1 MEAVIVGVAA
11 DLLGVSGALWIV
23 AGRTFISE
31 LSFASHMSDPLSSRV
46 LRWRGHQNMNHVRKR
61 ALVSLIAM
69 FSVSSVAW
77 AQVADDSRDKSEKVS
92 DILAALQA
100 EPGKRVADVGA
111 GEGFYSLRIAR
122 AVGPTGRVTAVDV
135 SEKYLDKLRARL
147 QQENVTNVDV
157 VVGALDNPHLP
168 ENTFDAVLIY
178 NAYHEM
184 TTPEPILKAIFMALK
199 PGGRLVMSE
208 PLHDNVR
215 SSTRAE
221 QVKDHEIGPN
231 FVEQELRAAGFDMIE
246 QRPDFVAFTSPGHKG
261 GFWLM
266 VAWKPVQQ

>member
-1 MEAVIVGVAA
+1 
-11 DLLGVSGALWIV
+11 
-23 AGRTFISE
+23 
-31 LSFASHMSDPLSSRV
+31 
-46 LRWRGHQNMNHVRKR
+46 MNHARRR
-61 ALVSLIAM
+61 AAVGWIALL
-69 FSVSSVAW
+69 SIPILSW
-77 AQVADDSRDKSEKVS
+77 AQVADDSREKTEKVS
-92 DILAALQA
+92 DVLSALQA
-100 EPGKRVADVGA
+100 EPGKRIADIGA

-135 SEKYLDKLRARL
+135 SEKYLEKLRARV
-147 QQENVTNVDV
+147 QQDKVTNVDV
-157 VVGALDNPHLP
+157 VVGAVDDPHLP
-168 ENTFDAVLIY
+168 QGTFDAVLIY

-215 SSTRAE
+215 SATRAE

-231 FVEQELRAAGFDMIE
+231 FVQQELQAAGFEVIE
-246 QRPDFVAFTSPGHKG
+246 QRPDFLAFTSPGHKG

-266 VAWKPVQQ
+266 IARKPG